1 MSIIKSVS
9 ARLYRD
15 KRGATMVEYSV
26 LIALITIGTI
36 ALIST
41 VGGTITTNWSTLST
55 TMSGPAPRP

>member
-9 ARLYRD
+9 ARLHRD
-15 KRGATMVEYSV
+15 DRGATMVEYSV

-55 TMSGPAPRP
+55 TMSGPPAGP